1 MTDRHTLQ
9 AEWERLSPEE
19 QASHYERFDD
29 LCAQG
34 IGDTHRFYSLL
45 VPRALQGYVG
55 D

>member
-45 VPRALQGYVG
+45 MPRALQGYVG